1 MLTDGQFNIAG
12 VSSEERGKGRRNE
25 FRLPMHL
32 PQYAS
37 RKRLEQM
44 VQGKVGG
51 RIEERQGWEAPALW
65 KEQSKKI
72 LEGLP
77 EVQALREGVEQDPKD
92 IWFDVDWTEESSNKT
107 KKKQK
112 AGDWWETDDC

>member
-1 MLTDGQFNIAG
+1 
-12 VSSEERGKGRRNE
+12 
-25 FRLPMHL
+25 MHL

-51 RIEERQGWEAPALW
+51 RIEKRQGWEAPALW

-77 EVQALREGVEQDPKD
+77 EVQALREGVEQDSKD
-92 IWFDVDWTEESSNKT
+92 IWFDVDWIEESSNKA